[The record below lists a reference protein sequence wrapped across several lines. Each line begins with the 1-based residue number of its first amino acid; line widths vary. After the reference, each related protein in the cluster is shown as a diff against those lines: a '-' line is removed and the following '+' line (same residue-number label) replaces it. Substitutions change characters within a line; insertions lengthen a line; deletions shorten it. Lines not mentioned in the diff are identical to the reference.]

1 MQLEKMKA
9 KNLRTWVTKLTKL
22 LNEETDE
29 HNKAIYSKW
38 LKEAQVEQDARFTR
52 RMNYLRGG
60 SHGNENKTGRIY

>member
-1 MQLEKMKA
+1 MQIEKMTA
-9 KNLRTWVTKLTKL
+9 KNLRTWVAKLTNQ

-38 LKEAQVEQDARFTR
+38 LKEAQAEQEARFTR

-60 SHGNENKTGRIY
+60 SHGNENKTRRIY